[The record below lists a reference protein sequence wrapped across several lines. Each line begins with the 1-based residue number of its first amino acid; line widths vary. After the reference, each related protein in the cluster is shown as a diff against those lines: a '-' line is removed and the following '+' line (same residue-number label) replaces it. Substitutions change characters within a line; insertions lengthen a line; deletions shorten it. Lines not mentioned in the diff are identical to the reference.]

1 MSEQE
6 APQGR
11 EISMEEYEK
20 FRDNYNKATDK
31 VKASVK
37 AVRFDF
43 GTAYN
48 WIRKYRQIG
57 VEFVVRDVVLDD
69 GKASKA
75 LLISNKL
82 GDIVGAFEFGH
93 PCPPFCNSTITGLE

>member
-6 APQGR
+6 VPKGR

-20 FRDNYNKATDK
+20 YRDNYNKATEK

-43 GTAYN
+43 GLVSG
-48 WIRKYRQIG
+48 WIRKFRHLG
-57 VEFVVRDVVLDD
+57 AEFCVRDVVLDD
-69 GKASKA
+69 GTASKA
-75 LLISNKL
+75 LVISDKL

-93 PCPPFCNSTITGLE
+93 PCPPFCNDQIKGL